1 MTFHTGFGENIVI
14 NPGNDNDMP
23 EDIYALTAAIMAGTS
38 HISKIF
44 DSRPPQY
51 IYLVLLTYL
60 AAYQKTTGDNLA
72 RLIAASLEVSSEFP
86 LEPMEEYPEC

>member
-44 DSRPPQY
+44 DADRLNIY
-51 IYLVLLTYL
+51 IW
-60 AAYQKTTGDNLA
+60 
-72 RLIAASLEVSSEFP
+72 SF
-86 LEPMEEYPEC
+86 